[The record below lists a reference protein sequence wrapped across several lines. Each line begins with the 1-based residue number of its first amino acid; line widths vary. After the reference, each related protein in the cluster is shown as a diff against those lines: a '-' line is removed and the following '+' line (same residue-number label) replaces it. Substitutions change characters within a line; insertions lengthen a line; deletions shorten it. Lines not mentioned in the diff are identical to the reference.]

1 MAINLASKYEKKVEE
16 RFKLKSLSEAFINR
30 DYDWAGVSTVKVYN
44 IPTVPL
50 NNYSKTGTNRY
61 GTPAE
66 LEDNVQEMTVTQDK
80 GFTFTIDKGNN
91 QDQMN
96 VKGAGK
102 ALARQIDEVI
112 VPTKDKHRFDVI
124 VKAGVKNGGKNT
136 TPTAI
141 TKTNAYESF
150 LDGQEYLDNHNV
162 PVTGRIAAVS
172 AKTYKYLKL
181 DPSFVKN
188 SDIGQKITINGQV
201 GEVDG
206 VKIVKVP
213 TSYLPTGCAFFITHP
228 SVTTSPDKLADYK
241 IHDNPPGINGN
252 LVEGRVRYDAFVK
265 EPKKD
270 GIYVHQ
276 ETAISTGET
285 TPTTPTTTEQGK

>member
-1 MAINLASKYEKKVEE
+1 MAINLAEKYEKKVEE
-16 RFKLKSLSEAFINR
+16 RFKLKSLTEAFINR
-30 DYDWAGVSTVKVYN
+30 DYDWTGVKTVKVYS

-50 NNYSKTGTNRY
+50 NDYNKEGTNRY
-61 GTPAE
+61 GTPTE
-66 LEDNVQEMTVTQDK
+66 LEDTIQEMPVNEDK
-80 GFTFTIDKGNN
+80 SFTFTIDKGNN

-102 ALARQIDEVI
+102 ALAREIDEVI
-112 VPTKDKHRFDVI
+112 VPTKDMYRLDVM
-124 VKAGVKNGGKNT
+124 VKSAVKNGGTNA

-141 TKTNAYESF
+141 TKTNAYEMF
-150 LDGQEYLDNHNV
+150 LDGQEYLDNNKV
-162 PVTGRIAAVS
+162 PVTGRVAGVS
-172 AKTYKYLKL
+172 ARMYKFLKL

-188 SDIGQKITINGQV
+188 SDLGQKITINGQV

-206 VKIVKVP
+206 VKIVKLP
-213 TSYLPTGCAFFITHP
+213 SGYLPEGCSFVITHP

-265 EPKKD
+265 DAKKE
-270 GIYVHQ
+270 GIYAHQ
-276 ETAISTGET
+276 ESAIA
-285 TPTTPTTTEQGK
+285 TE

>member
-1 MAINLASKYEKKVEE
+1 MAINLAEKYEKKVEE
-16 RFKLKSLSEAFINR
+16 RFKLKSLTEAFINR
-30 DYDWAGVSTVKVYN
+30 DYDWTGVKTVKVYS
-44 IPTVPL
+44 IPTVAL
-50 NNYSKTGTNRY
+50 NDYNKEGTNRY
-61 GTPAE
+61 GTPTE
-66 LEDNVQEMTVTQDK
+66 LEDTIQEMPVTQDK
-80 GFTFTIDKGNN
+80 SFTFTIDKGNN

-112 VPTKDKHRFDVI
+112 VPTKDMYRLDVM
-124 VKAGVKNGGKNT
+124 VKSAVKNGGTNA

-141 TKTNAYESF
+141 TKTNAYEMF
-150 LDGQEYLDNHNV
+150 LDGQEYLDNNKV
-162 PVTGRIAAVS
+162 PVTGRVAGVS
-172 AKTYKYLKL
+172 ARMYKFLKL

-188 SDIGQKITINGQV
+188 SDLGQKITINGQV

-206 VKIVKVP
+206 VKIVKLP
-213 TSYLPTGCAFFITHP
+213 SSYLPEGCSFVITHP

-265 EPKKD
+265 DAKKE
-270 GIYVHQ
+270 GIYAHQ
-276 ETAISTGET
+276 ESAIA
-285 TPTTPTTTEQGK
+285 TE

>member
-1 MAINLASKYEKKVEE
+1 MAINLAEKYEKKVEE
-16 RFKLKSLSEAFINR
+16 RFKLKSLTEAFINR
-30 DYDWAGVSTVKVYN
+30 DYDWTGVKTVKVYS

-50 NNYSKTGTNRY
+50 NDYNKEGTNRY
-61 GTPAE
+61 GTPTE
-66 LEDNVQEMTVTQDK
+66 LEDTIQEMPVNQDK
-80 GFTFTIDKGNN
+80 SFTFTIDKGNN

-102 ALARQIDEVI
+102 ALAREIDEVI
-112 VPTKDKHRFDVI
+112 VPTKDMYRLDVM
-124 VKAGVKNGGKNT
+124 VKSAVKNGGTNA

-141 TKTNAYESF
+141 TKSNAYEMF
-150 LDGQEYLDNHNV
+150 LDGQEYLDNKKV
-162 PVTGRIAAVS
+162 PVTGRVAGIS
-172 AKTYKYLKL
+172 ARMYKFLKL

-188 SDIGQKITINGQV
+188 SDLGQKITINGQV

-206 VKIVKVP
+206 VKIVKLP
-213 TSYLPTGCAFFITHP
+213 ASYLPEGCAFVITHP

-265 EPKKD
+265 DAKKE
-270 GIYVHQ
+270 GIYAHQ
-276 ETAISTGET
+276 ESAIA
-285 TPTTPTTTEQGK
+285 TE